1 MAKDV
6 EIVIGA
12 KDKASS
18 VLKRVSQST
27 SLFRRETMKLTTTAK
42 KNEKQIDQNTNSLAR
57 LAKRLTIA
65 FAALKG
71 AQGAF
76 RFVGS
81 SLGAFEEQ
89 ERAVRGLTNAIELSG
104 DVTGPT
110 IEKHKAFASSLQ
122 QIANVGDEVTIGLM
136 KKASMLGVSND
147 KLQST
152 TKVAIGLSSALGIDL
167 ETALKRTIGATAGVF
182 GELNEMIPAIRN
194 AETETEK
201 LAIVQE
207 LAAKGLA
214 QQASDA
220 QTAAGAGQRLANS
233 WGDFK
238 EVAGQALAPIKE
250 LVASGLAVLVEAI
263 QQAVIPAIKNLV
275 PSGAAVASMMEKMR
289 TTIIT
294 AVTAVEVVILNWSKI
309 WNIVS
314 LKMQLVATS
323 IAETIRHYFTDV
335 IPQYLEWFG
344 RNWTNLLSDALSLG
358 VTIVQNSVANMIDI
372 LARMWELVSSGFEG
386 GFQAAMADIGQ
397 IAARNLMEGF
407 EAKTESLPEIAARQ
421 LTRGEQGLM
430 NAIGKMSSEIG
441 NEYQTKLAER
451 LKMANKEAGAGLLDG
466 LNLEASKI
474 NKKTKQSQQASA
486 VESRL
491 LTQGRTENIRKE
503 MLELLK
509 QVVKNTKIT
518 AKNTGEEQSP
528 GDKLTIEMAK

>member
-1 MAKDV
+1 
-6 EIVIGA
+6 
-12 KDKASS
+12 
-18 VLKRVSQST
+18 
-27 SLFRRETMKLTTTAK
+27 
-42 KNEKQIDQNTNSLAR
+42 
-57 LAKRLTIA
+57 
-65 FAALKG
+65 
-71 AQGAF
+71 
-76 RFVGS
+76 
-81 SLGAFEEQ
+81 
-89 ERAVRGLTNAIELSG
+89 
-104 DVTGPT
+104 
-110 IEKHKAFASSLQ
+110 
-122 QIANVGDEVTIGLM
+122 
-136 KKASMLGVSND
+136 
-147 KLQST
+147 
-152 TKVAIGLSSALGIDL
+152 
-167 ETALKRTIGATAGVF
+167 
-182 GELNEMIPAIRN
+182 
-194 AETETEK
+194 
-201 LAIVQE
+201 
-207 LAAKGLA
+207 
-214 QQASDA
+214 
-220 QTAAGAGQRLANS
+220 
-233 WGDFK
+233 
-238 EVAGQALAPIKE
+238 
-250 LVASGLAVLVEAI
+250 
-263 QQAVIPAIKNLV
+263 
-275 PSGAAVASMMEKMR
+275 MMEKMR

-294 AVTAVEVVILNWSKI
+294 AETAVEVVILNWSKI

>member
-233 WGDFK
+233 WGRF
-238 EVAGQALAPIKE
+238 
-250 LVASGLAVLVEAI
+250 
-263 QQAVIPAIKNLV
+263 
-275 PSGAAVASMMEKMR
+275 
-289 TTIIT
+289 
-294 AVTAVEVVILNWSKI
+294 
-309 WNIVS
+309 
-314 LKMQLVATS
+314 
-323 IAETIRHYFTDV
+323 
-335 IPQYLEWFG
+335 
-344 RNWTNLLSDALSLG
+344 
-358 VTIVQNSVANMIDI
+358 
-372 LARMWELVSSGFEG
+372 
-386 GFQAAMADIGQ
+386 
-397 IAARNLMEGF
+397 
-407 EAKTESLPEIAARQ
+407 
-421 LTRGEQGLM
+421 
-430 NAIGKMSSEIG
+430 
-441 NEYQTKLAER
+441 
-451 LKMANKEAGAGLLDG
+451 
-466 LNLEASKI
+466 
-474 NKKTKQSQQASA
+474 
-486 VESRL
+486 
-491 LTQGRTENIRKE
+491 
-503 MLELLK
+503 
-509 QVVKNTKIT
+509 
-518 AKNTGEEQSP
+518 
-528 GDKLTIEMAK
+528 